1 LPTPDVEAYQTV
13 SDLCSDCGAF
23 GHDSKAWKGGLR
35 SPLNQRHIEQP
46 SDFRGA
52 PEAMSLRR
60 FARLALWLEELFPER
75 HLYLRSGGEMRG
87 FVLTTERQLLMAAG
101 VAAAGLWMG
110 VATASTLIT
119 FFTPSK
125 GDLEVARTEARY
137 ERWIADRD
145 ARLSSAVA
153 QLSANGGS
161 FQDLASDVERRHA
174 ALALLLTDVKGAPG
188 AAQALLPDLAV
199 ASPPDATPAQRI
211 QNVQQDQDRLIDAA
225 ETFAKNRA
233 DRLKLAF
240 RLAGLDPAGYTGASD
255 GLGGPLIG
263 GKDPRA
269 LAAVLDVDEDFA
281 GRLEHAVADLSDMQ
295 ALSSSEAAIPLAHP
309 TGPDVRETSGFG
321 ARSDPFSGEPAY
333 HPGQDFAGAYGSP
346 IYVTAPG
353 VVSYAGVR
361 SGYGNTVEV
370 DHGHGF
376 KTRYGHLS
384 AISVVVGQ
392 NVAVG
397 QRIGAMGSTGRST
410 GTHLHYEVWVNGR
423 PQNPLRFVKAGDY
436 VQQNR
441 F

>member
-1 LPTPDVEAYQTV
+1 
-13 SDLCSDCGAF
+13 
-23 GHDSKAWKGGLR
+23 
-35 SPLNQRHIEQP
+35 
-46 SDFRGA
+46 
-52 PEAMSLRR
+52 MSLRR
-60 FARLALWLEELFPER
+60 FARLARWLEELFPER

-87 FVLTTERQLLMAAG
+87 FVLSTQRQLLIAG
-101 VAAAGLWMG
+101 GVSAAALWMG
-110 VATASTLIT
+110 VSTAAMVVGAV
-119 FFTPSK
+119 TPSK
-125 GDLEVARTEARY
+125 TDREVAKTEARY

-145 ARLSSAVA
+145 ARLSSAAA
-153 QLSANGGS
+153 QLNGSGGTV
-161 FQDLASDVERRHA
+161 QQLASSVEKRHE
-174 ALALLLTDVKGAPG
+174 ALALLLTDVRAAPG
-188 AAQALLPDLAV
+188 AAQALLPALATN
-199 ASPPDATPAQRI
+199 APAQATPAQRI
-211 QNVQQDQDRLIDAA
+211 QAVQQDQDRLIDAA

-240 RLAGLDPAGYTGASD
+240 RLAGLDPAAYAGASD
-255 GLGGPLIG
+255 GLGGPLIE

-281 GRLEHAVADLSDMQ
+281 GRLQHAVADLSDMQ
-295 ALSSSEAAIPLAHP
+295 SLASSEAAIPLARP
-309 TGPDVRETSGFG
+309 SSSTRETSGFG
-321 ARSDPFSGEPAY
+321 VRVDPFTGRPAY

-353 VVSYAGVR
+353 IVSYAGVR

-384 AISVVVGQ
+384 AISVAVGQ
-392 NVAVG
+392 HVAVG
-397 QRIGAMGSTGRST
+397 ERIGAMGSTGRST

-436 VQQNR
+436 VQQTK